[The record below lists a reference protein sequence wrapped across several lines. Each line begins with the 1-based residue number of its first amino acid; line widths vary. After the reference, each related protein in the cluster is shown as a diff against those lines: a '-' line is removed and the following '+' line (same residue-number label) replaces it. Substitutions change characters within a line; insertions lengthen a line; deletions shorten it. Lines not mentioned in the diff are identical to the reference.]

1 MGQGGVVSLFLF
13 VAVTYINHIIIKCVN
28 NVLTLEKQKIQ
39 FTGVSVGQ
47 QGKRIRDGIAAKHLA
62 QASRTPGRVSPCRAT
77 HREGPGK
84 PGDPNLRRPEVRE
97 GLTPQPASAGKGL
110 NILHAHG
117 TATLTR

>member
-1 MGQGGVVSLFLF
+1 MLPQWRTVSREGLNRCAVGGCISKLSL
-13 VAVTYINHIIIKCVN
+13 
-28 NVLTLEKQKIQ
+28 QKI
-39 FTGVSVGQ
+39 GVSVGQ
-47 QGKRIRDGIAAKHLA
+47 IRDGIVAKHWA
-62 QASRTPGRVSPCRAT
+62 EAFRTPGRVSPYRAT

-110 NILHAHG
+110 DIHAYG

>member
-1 MGQGGVVSLFLF
+1 MATVESVLERGSEPLHGRGGGEFKLSLQ
-13 VAVTYINHIIIKCVN
+13 I
-28 NVLTLEKQKIQ
+28 
-39 FTGVSVGQ
+39 TGVSVGQ

>member
-1 MGQGGVVSLFLF
+1 MLPQWRAVSREGLNRCAVGGCKFKLSL
-13 VAVTYINHIIIKCVN
+13 
-28 NVLTLEKQKIQ
+28 QKI
-39 FTGVSVGQ
+39 GVSVGQ
-47 QGKRIRDGIAAKHLA
+47 IRDGIAAKDLA
-62 QASRTPGRVSPCRAT
+62 QSSRTPGRVSPCRAT

-117 TATLTR
+117 TATLSLIHI